1 LSLTGSKKNLVCST
15 AQKRLLIDWEHP
27 HISVARQC
35 RLLGLSRSSLYYRPV
50 PVSDENLALMRLL
63 DEEYTRHPFLGVIK
77 LTNWLKRQG
86 YPHVGKRRVRRLLRL
101 MGLMAIF
108 PGPNLSRRALGHK
121 IYPYLLRGVAI
132 ERVNQVW
139 SADITYIRLKAGF
152 VYLVAVV
159 DWFSR
164 YVLSFGISITLEAD
178 FCIEALQRALVRG
191 TPEIF
196 NSDQGS
202 QFTSPRHTEVLQLFG
217 VRISMDG
224 KGRAIDNIF
233 AERLWRSVKYEEVY
247 LHDYETVQEAKDGI
261 KRYFEYYN
269 NERQHQSLGY
279 RTPAEVYFEGVAEQA
294 FLQKNRELTELD
306 QT

>member
-1 LSLTGSKKNLVCST
+1 MTGSKKNLVYSA
-15 AQKRLLIDWEHP
+15 AQKRELIDWKHP
-27 HISVARQC
+27 QISVVRQC
-35 RLLGLSRSSLYYRPV
+35 RLLGLSRSCLYYQPV
-50 PVSDENLALMRLL
+50 PVSAENLAIMRLL

-77 LTNWLKRQG
+77 LTNWLKGQG
-86 YPHVGKRRVRRLLRL
+86 YPYVGKRRVRRLLRL

-108 PGPNLSRRALGHK
+108 PGPNLSRRAPGHK

-132 ERVNQVW
+132 LRVNQVW
-139 SADITYIRLKAGF
+139 SADITYIRLKTGF
-152 VYLVAVV
+152 VYLVAVI

-178 FCIEALQRALVRG
+178 FCIEALQRALIRA

-202 QFTSPRHTEVLQLFG
+202 QFTSPRHTEILDVSG

-247 LHDYETVQEAKDGI
+247 LKDYETVQEAKDGI
-261 KRYFEYYN
+261 RRYFNYYN
-269 NERQHQSLGY
+269 NERQHQSLDY
-279 RTPAEVYFEGVAEQA
+279 RTPAEVYFSGVIEQA
-294 FLQKNRELTELD
+294 NLSKSSKPTEHD

>member
-1 LSLTGSKKNLVCST
+1 MTGSKKNLVCN
-15 AQKRLLIDWEHP
+15 AAKKRELIDWEHP
-27 HISVARQC
+27 RISVARQC
-35 RLLGLSRSSLYYRPV
+35 CLLGFSRSSLYYRPA
-50 PVSDENLALMRLL
+50 PVSAENLAIMRLL

-108 PGPNLSRRALGHK
+108 PGPNLSRRAPGHK
-121 IYPYLLRGVAI
+121 IYPYLLRGMVI

-139 SADITYIRLKAGF
+139 STDITYIRLKAGF
-152 VYLVAVV
+152 VYLVAIV

-164 YVLSFGISITLEAD
+164 YVLAFGISITLEAD
-178 FCIEALQRALVRG
+178 FCVETLQRALVRA

-196 NSDQGS
+196 NSDQGY
-202 QFTSPRHTEVLQLFG
+202 QFTSPRHTEVLDMFG
-217 VRISMDG
+217 IRISMDG

-247 LHDYETVQEAKDGI
+247 LNNYETVLEAKSGI
-261 KRYFEYYN
+261 KRYFEYY
-269 NERQHQSLGY
+269 QQ
-279 RTPAEVYFEGVAEQA
+279 RTPAPIAWI
-294 FLQKNRELTELD
+294 
-306 QT
+306 

>member
-1 LSLTGSKKNLVCST
+1 MTGSKKNLVCRASR
-15 AQKRLLIDWEHP
+15 KRELIDWRHP
-27 HISVARQC
+27 KISIARQC
-35 RLLGLSRSSLYYRPV
+35 CLLGVSRSSLYYQSV
-50 PVSDENLALMRLL
+50 PVSPENLILMRLL

-77 LTNWLKRQG
+77 LTNWLRRQG
-86 YPHVGKRRVRRLLRL
+86 YCHVGNRRVRRLLRL

-108 PGPNLSRRALGHK
+108 PGPNLSRPAPGHK
-121 IYPYLLRGVAI
+121 FYPYLLCGVTI

-139 SADITYIRLKAGF
+139 SADITYVRLKTGF

-159 DWFSR
+159 DWYSR
-164 YVLSFGISITLEAD
+164 YVLSFDISITLEAD
-178 FCIEALQRALVRG
+178 FCIEALQRALVRE

-202 QFTSPRHTEVLQLFG
+202 QFTSPRHTEILHLSG

-224 KGRAIDNIF
+224 KGRALDNIF
-233 AERLWRSVKYEEVY
+233 VERLWRSVKYEEVY
-247 LHDYETVQEAKDGI
+247 LHDYESVQQARDGI
-261 KRYFEYYN
+261 KRYFDYYN

-279 RTPAEVYFEGVAEQA
+279 LTPAEVYFKGILEQTD
-294 FLQKNRELTELD
+294 LKNRLKTELN